1 MADMPDDDIER
12 LLNEIGAMEGGST
25 AKPSGKVPAPTES
38 KSLAAGSAT
47 SRGGVLRQSAMVG
60 LGFGAATGLIGLLM
74 PFFGSIQMGVGGF
87 LGAFGSWFLANTI
100 KR

>member
-1 MADMPDDDIER
+1 MAYMPDDDIER

-25 AKPSGKVPAPTES
+25 AKPSSTVPATS
-38 KSLAAGSAT
+38 GSTSPANT
-47 SRGGVLRQSAMVG
+47 SSRGGVLRQSAMVG
-60 LGFGAATGLIGLLM
+60 LGMGAATGLIGLLM
-74 PFFGSIQMGVGGF
+74 PFFGTIQMGVGGF